1 MKKTIS
7 ILLFLMTLFT
17 NTKANNTTDTIFTY
31 YDAARNKYV
40 LKGNE
45 LEYIP
50 VKLRE
55 SSSGM
60 YSGGTYESKELNK
73 KQRGKL
79 ESLFNAALADTLAQT
94 DKNIKPNSAVEIISD
109 SKKVSFILKAKSVIN
124 ISINNY
130 LKQLI
135 KNLAK

>member
-1 MKKTIS
+1 MKKSIS
-7 ILLFLMTLFT
+7 VLLFMITLFT
-17 NTKANNTTDTIFTY
+17 NAKANSTSDTVFIY

-50 VKLRE
+50 VNKKE

-60 YSGGTYESKELNK
+60 YSGGTYESRELSNG
-73 KQRGKL
+73 QREKL
-79 ESLFNAALADTLAQT
+79 ELLFNAALADTIAQT
-94 DKNIKPNSAVEIISD
+94 DKNIKPNSAIEISCD
-109 SKKVSFILKAKSVIN
+109 SRKISFILKAKSAIN
-124 ISINNY
+124 ISINSF

>member
-1 MKKTIS
+1 MKKSIS
-7 ILLFLMTLFT
+7 IFFFLITLFT
-17 NTKANNTTDTIFTY
+17 NVKAKSITDTVFTY

-60 YSGGTYESKELNK
+60 YSGGTYDSRELNK
-73 KQRGKL
+73 KQRQKL
-79 ESLFNAALADTLAQT
+79 ELLFNAALADTHTQT
-94 DKNIKPNSAVEIISD
+94 YKNIKPNSAVEITVD
-109 SKKVSFILKAKSVIN
+109 SKKISFMLKAKSAIN

-130 LKQLI
+130 LKQLF
-135 KNLAK
+135 KN

>member
-1 MKKTIS
+1 MKKNIS

-17 NTKANNTTDTIFTY
+17 NTKANNTVDTVFTY

-40 LKGNE
+40 LKGFE

-50 VKLRE
+50 VAKNE

-60 YSGGTYESKELNK
+60 YSGGTYESKELNNG
-73 KQRGKL
+73 QRENL
-79 ESLFNAALADTLAQT
+79 ELLFNTAFADTLART
-94 DKNIKPNSAVEIISD
+94 DKNIKPNAVIEINVD
-109 SKKVSFILKAKSVIN
+109 NKNVNFILIAASEIN
-124 ISINNY
+124 QSLNNN

-135 KNLAK
+135 KN